1 MNATIHVH
9 LFDPQG
15 HTASVQLPP
24 RMAQALRLQNGQILD
39 CSLQQDASVRLQ
51 PRPDPAAP
59 AAKKGDPCSRR
70 STSS

>member
-1 MNATIHVH
+1 MNTTIHVR

-15 HTASVQLPP
+15 HTACLQLPP
-24 RMAQALRLQNGQILD
+24 QMAQSLHLQNGQALD
-39 CSLQQDASVRLQ
+39 CSRQSDASLRLQ
-51 PRPDPAAP
+51 PRLDSAAP